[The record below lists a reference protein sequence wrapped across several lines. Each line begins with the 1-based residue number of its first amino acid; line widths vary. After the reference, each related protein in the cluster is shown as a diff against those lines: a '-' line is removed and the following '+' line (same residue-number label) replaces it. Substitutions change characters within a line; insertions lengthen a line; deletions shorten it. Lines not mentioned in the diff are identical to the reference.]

1 MKKRLCVAALAALVM
16 IAPAHAWDVHES
28 EDSMTGKKLVLAT
41 VTSTNMANFSWPY
54 HGETRSRLTVR
65 KHPRY
70 GQDVMF
76 SIPRGQ
82 FVCGVDGC
90 TVLVRFDDRPPI
102 KFGVVGSED
111 NDSKTLFF
119 SNTKKF
125 IGELRKSK
133 RVRVA
138 ATVYQE
144 GQPMF
149 EFDTSGFDLK

>member
-1 MKKRLCVAALAALVM
+1 
-16 IAPAHAWDVHES
+16 
-28 EDSMTGKKLVLAT
+28 MTGKTMTLAT
-41 VTSTNMANFSWPY
+41 VTSSNAMNFSWPY

-90 TVLVRFDDRPPI
+90 TVLVRFDDLPPI
-102 KFGVVGSED
+102 KFGVVGAED
-111 NDSKTLFF
+111 NDSKMLFF

-125 IGELRKSK
+125 ISELRKSK
-133 RVRVA
+133 RARVA
-138 ATVYQE
+138 AVVYQE
-144 GQPMF
+144 GQPVF